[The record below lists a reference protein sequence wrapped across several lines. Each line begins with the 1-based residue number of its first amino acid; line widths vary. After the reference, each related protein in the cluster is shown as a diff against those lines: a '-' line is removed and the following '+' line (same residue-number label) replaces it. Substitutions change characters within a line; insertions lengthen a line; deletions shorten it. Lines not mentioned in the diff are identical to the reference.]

1 MKKSLCGELRGK
13 AVFDLDTAI
22 SSDADKALKISE
34 PQFEKKKKNF
44 RDSMNACITFIEKII
59 HYRIITYNTYN
70 NVINI

>member
-34 PQFEKKKKNF
+34 PQFEKKKKF
-44 RDSMNACITFIEKII
+44 QG
-59 HYRIITYNTYN
+59 
-70 NVINI
+70 